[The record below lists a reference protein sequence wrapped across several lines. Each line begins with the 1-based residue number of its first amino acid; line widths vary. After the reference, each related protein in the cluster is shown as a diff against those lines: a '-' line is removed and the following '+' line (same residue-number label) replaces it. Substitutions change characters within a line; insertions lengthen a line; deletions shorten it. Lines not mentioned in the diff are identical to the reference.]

1 MVSNNF
7 MNILIA
13 DDHSLVLEG
22 LAKVLQNIPE
32 TGIIDIFT
40 EGMSVCQILQTNRYD
55 VYIIDLKMPDIDGF
69 ELINHIRAAHS
80 DAKILVCTM
89 IENAS
94 IINRLIYK
102 NVDGV
107 VFKSSSAEH
116 LAKALKNISQGKKYF
131 CPRFACLEKQYEK
144 HRKKMGTDM
153 LNLTQRELEV
163 LGYIIEGMT
172 SSEMAKKMGVS
183 ENGVEG
189 FRKSLL
195 EKTNVRNVAQLVAF
209 AYENKL
215 AG

>member
-1 MVSNNF
+1 

-22 LAKVLQNIPE
+22 LTKVLQNMPE
-32 TGIIDIFT
+32 TGKIDAFT

-55 VYIIDLKMPDIDGF
+55 VYIIDLKMPDMDGF
-69 ELINHIRAAHS
+69 ALIKHIRMVHS

-94 IINRLIYK
+94 LINRLMYQ
-102 NVDGV
+102 NVDGII
-107 VFKSSSAEH
+107 FKSSSVEH
-116 LAKALKNISQGKKYF
+116 IGKALKSISQGEKYF
-131 CPRFACLEKQYEK
+131 CPRFACLEKQYEA
-144 HRKKMGTDM
+144 HRKRTGTHV

-183 ENGVEG
+183 DNCVEG
-189 FRKSLL
+189 FRKSLF
-195 EKTNVRNVAQLVAF
+195 EKTSVRNVAQLVAF